1 MCIVAGLSIR
11 LHWLLL
17 FPCVFFRSIHS
28 VVLLPCTLIHFC
40 VRVCVYIF
48 RPVVIVP
55 VFPSRFHSISVI
67 VEFDTIRFRL
77 IWAWTC
83 LGCVYLVCATTTYV
97 WVFYVLLSSFTLFT
111 LVILVFENVAILVWT
126 HKHTQKHAR
135 TTTTEFCFFFISD
148 VYAPC
153 VLSICVNQMKRQC
166 IWNNRIDPF
175 V

>member
-1 MCIVAGLSIR
+1 MAGLSIR

-135 TTTTEFCFFFISD
+135 TTTTEFCFFLYQRC
-148 VYAPC
+148 VC
-153 VLSICVNQMKRQC
+153 VLCTFYLCQSDETSMHLE
-166 IWNNRIDPF
+166 
-175 V
+175 